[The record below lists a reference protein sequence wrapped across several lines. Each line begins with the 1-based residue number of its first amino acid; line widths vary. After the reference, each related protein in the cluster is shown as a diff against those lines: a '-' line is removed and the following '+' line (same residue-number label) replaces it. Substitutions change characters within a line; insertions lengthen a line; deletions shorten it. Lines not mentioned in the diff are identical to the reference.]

1 MNPDADRTPA
11 PDRTPGLDRAPDLAS
26 GDAPPRRA
34 SPPVV
39 RPDVPRVVRAAGLPP
54 DEIRRRVRDG
64 TLVRVLRGVYGAP
77 GPSDPPWVA
86 QRHALLARAAAL
98 HLVLTGEHWFSHT
111 TAAVLWGCDVASIP
125 RRVHVTSPINPH
137 VRRRQDGAAVA
148 WHWTSAADRATEV
161 SRALTLPVSP
171 LERTAFDCA
180 ATLPPGPGLV
190 VADSALRAG
199 ADRALL
205 AEITERA
212 VGRRG
217 VRRAREVL
225 QHADGRAESAGES
238 LTRWAVIAAG
248 LPEPDLQVAVATRL
262 GWRWVDLGWRAERV
276 AVEFDGRVKYGRDRA
291 TAARAVFE
299 EKRRQDALEDEG
311 WTVVRITWP
320 DLADLG
326 TLGDRLSRAFR
337 RAARSRSPR

>member
-1 MNPDADRTPA
+1 M
-11 PDRTPGLDRAPDLAS
+11 
-26 GDAPPRRA
+26 
-34 SPPVV
+34 
-39 RPDVPRVVRAAGLPP
+39 
-54 DEIRRRVRDG
+54 RDG

-77 GPSDPPWVA
+77 GPSDPPWTA

-111 TAAVLWGCDVASIP
+111 TAAVLWGCDVGSVP
-125 RRVHVTSPINPH
+125 RRVHVTSPMNPH
-137 VRRRQDGAAVA
+137 VRRRQDGAEVA
-148 WHWTSAADRATEV
+148 WHWTSTADRASEV

-180 ATLPPGPGLV
+180 AILPPGPGLV

-199 ADRALL
+199 ADPALL

-225 QHADGRAESAGES
+225 EHADGRAESAGES

-248 LPEPDLQVAVATRL
+248 LPAPDLQVAVATRL

-276 AVEFDGRVKYGRDRA
+276 AVEFDGRIKYGRDRA

-311 WTVVRITWP
+311 WTVVRVTWS

-326 TLGDRLSRAFR
+326 AVGDRLTRALR
-337 RAARSRSPR
+337 RAARSSRSPR